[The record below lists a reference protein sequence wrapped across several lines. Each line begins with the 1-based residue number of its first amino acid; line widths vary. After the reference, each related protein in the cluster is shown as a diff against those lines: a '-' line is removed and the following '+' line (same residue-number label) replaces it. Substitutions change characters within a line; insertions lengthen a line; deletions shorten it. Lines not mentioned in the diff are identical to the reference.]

1 MPVTRWVAALVI
13 PFLILA
19 FLILV
24 FLPDETGT
32 RFAWPI
38 KPPMTA
44 ALMGTG
50 YLGGA
55 YFFARVLTA
64 KQWHRVT
71 NGFLPVTAFTW
82 SMLLVT
88 ILHWDRFSHGR
99 LGFQLWLVL
108 YIVTPF
114 LVPWLWLRNRAT
126 DPQTPEP
133 GELLVPASIRRLT
146 AGIGLLFTALA
157 VVSMVLPSLTIRI
170 WPWSL
175 TPLTARVLGGWMALM
190 GVGCLAIARDPRW
203 SAWKFQVESITL
215 WQALLLVAAVARGAD
230 FSSLLNWYLLAT
242 IVGVSS
248 TLAIYAGLEMQRRR
262 RVPGRV

>member
-1 MPVTRWVAALVI
+1 VAALVI
-13 PFLILA
+13 PVLILA

-64 KQWHRVT
+64 KKWHQVA

-82 SMLLVT
+82 SMLLAT

-108 YIVTPF
+108 YIVTPI

-133 GELLVPASIRRLT
+133 GEVLVPASIRRMT
-146 AGIGLLFTALA
+146 AGIGALFAALA
-157 VVSMVLPSLTIRI
+157 VVSMAFPDLTIRI

-190 GVGCLAIARDPRW
+190 GVGCLSIARDPRW
-203 SAWKFQVESITL
+203 SAWKFLVESIIL
-215 WQALLLVAAVARGAD
+215 WQILLLVAAAGHRGD

-242 IVGVSS
+242 IAGVLG

-262 RVPGRV
+262 AVSGRV